1 MPWPSLAELQEMIQ
15 ADLAD
20 ASDEER
26 AMFARVVIPPEK
38 WRQTPYGDEEG
49 GFWAVAV
56 YENRV
61 LWYNNIEEGFN
72 VSTFSS
78 HGEIPEDEYWCNQ
91 DRLHWA
97 LPNLMGEPGGWKMGP
112 PSGL

>member
-1 MPWPSLAELQEMIQ
+1 MIQ

-61 LWYNNIEEGFN
+61 LWYNNIEEGLTSRRSAATARYQKT
-72 VSTFSS
+72 STGITRIGFT
-78 HGEIPEDEYWCNQ
+78 GRCPI
-91 DRLHWA
+91 
-97 LPNLMGEPGGWKMGP
+97 
-112 PSGL
+112 